1 MAEQKMRAKISAMF
15 KRYSAQSSAMSNAM
29 NDLDEAEATLEAI
42 GAILTVASRRK

>member
-1 MAEQKMRAKISAMF
+1 MRAKISAMF
-15 KRYSAQSSAMSNAM
+15 NRYSAQSSSMSNAM